1 MSITRAHSAQRARL
15 VLYTSGVA
23 HVRKHKKE
31 YRIKPRS
38 QSAQRG
44 PRQHPHPETVRL
56 LLRLHLHSYRLH
68 PEHLDRHR
76 QRLWGIVEE
85 LAEIEDVEVRV
96 AGRRPGKDVVL
107 TRLCP
112 VLLRDTHI
120 FDMNTYMHTCIYTC
134 MHACMHACIHT

>member
-1 MSITRAHSAQRARL
+1 MYGSTRKNTELNHGRRVPKEARGSIHIQRLSDFYSASTCTHIAFILNTLIDTGSASLSQRALLCRC
-15 VLYTSGVA
+15 A
-23 HVRKHKKE
+23 A
-31 YRIKPRS
+31 RIYSRYHDS
-38 QSAQRG
+38 
-44 PRQHPHPETVRL
+44 V
-56 LLRLHLHSYRLH
+56 
-68 PEHLDRHR
+68 
-76 QRLWGIVEE
+76 WGIIEE